1 MTKGYYY
8 ILSNS
13 TRTILYVGATK
24 NLVNGL
30 RLHEKGRGSKFTK
43 KYYLKYLIY
52 YEEFE
57 DVSDAFI
64 REKQI
69 KNWHKDWKCNL
80 IKKVNPDLQDLSTRL
95 K

>member
-1 MTKGYYY
+1 MIKGYFY

-24 NLVNGL
+24 NLINRI

-43 KYYLKYLIY
+43 KYHLKYLIY

-69 KNWHKDWKCNL
+69 KNWHKDWKWNL

>member
-1 MTKGYYY
+1 MTKGYLYF
-8 ILSNS
+8 LSNA
-13 TRTILYVGATK
+13 TRTILHVGATK
-24 NLVNGL
+24 NLVNGI

-43 KYYLKYLIY
+43 KHHLKFLMY

-57 DVSDAFI
+57 DISNAYV

-69 KNWHKDWKCNL
+69 KNWHKDWKWNL

>member
-1 MTKGYYY
+1 MTKRYFY

-24 NLVNGL
+24 NLVNRI
-30 RLHEKGRGSKFTK
+30 RLHEKGRGSKFAK
-43 KYYLKYLIY
+43 KYHLKYLIY

-69 KNWHKDWKCNL
+69 KNWHKDWKWNL

>member
-1 MTKGYYY
+1 MTKGYFY

-24 NLVNGL
+24 DLVNRI
-30 RLHEKGRGSKFTK
+30 RLHEKGKGGVFTK
-43 KYYLKYLIY
+43 KYHLKFLIY

-57 DVSDAFI
+57 DLSDAFV

-69 KNWHKDWKCNL
+69 KNWHKDWKWNL
-80 IKKVNPDLQDLSTRL
+80 IKKINPDLQDLSTRL